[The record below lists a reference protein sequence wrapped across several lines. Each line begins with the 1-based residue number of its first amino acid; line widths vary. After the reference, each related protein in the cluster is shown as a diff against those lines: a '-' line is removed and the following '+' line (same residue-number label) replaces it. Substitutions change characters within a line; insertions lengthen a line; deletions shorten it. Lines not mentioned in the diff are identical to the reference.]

1 MGGSGQLPN
10 RGSGPRS
17 AAPVITTARTG
28 ATAEM
33 NSRVRRYT
41 ITMAFRTACFLA
53 MIWVPGVFRWI
64 LFACALFLP
73 YVAVIFANQSNR
85 RSDSRWASIEGPEGS
100 EGHRELGTGAT
111 EEETGDEVIDAEPTD
126 EPRQG
131 STGRTQTNGSRPDD
145 RVA

>member
-1 MGGSGQLPN
+1 MGGSAQLPN
-10 RGSGPRS
+10 RGSGPKS

-41 ITMAFRTACFLA
+41 ITMAFRTACFIA
-53 MIWVPGVFRWI
+53 MIWVPGVLRWI

-73 YVAVIFANQSNR
+73 YVAVLFANQANR
-85 RSDSRWASIEGPEGS
+85 RSDSRWASIEGPEAP
-100 EGHRELGTGAT
+100 EGRPELGTGAH
-111 EEETGDEVIDAEPTD
+111 EEESGDEVIDAEPMD
-126 EPRQG
+126 EPRQR
-131 STGRTQTNGSRPDD
+131 STDRTRTNGSRPDD

>member
-1 MGGSGQLPN
+1 MGGSAQLPN
-10 RGSGPRS
+10 RGSGPKS

-53 MIWVPGVFRWI
+53 MIWVPGVFKWI

-73 YVAVIFANQSNR
+73 YIAVVFANQANR
-85 RSDSRWASIEGPEGS
+85 RSDSRWASIKGPEGPEGQ
-100 EGHRELGTGAT
+100 RQLGTGAD
-111 EEETGDEVIDAEPTD
+111 EEGTGDEVIDAEPMD
-126 EPRQG
+126 ERHQG
-131 STGRTQTNGSRPDD
+131 STDRIRTNGSRPDD

>member
-1 MGGSGQLPN
+1 MGGSAQLPN
-10 RGSGPRS
+10 RASGPKS

-64 LFACALFLP
+64 LFGCALFLP
-73 YVAVIFANQSNR
+73 YVAVVFANQANR
-85 RSDSRWASIEGPEGS
+85 RSDSRWASIEGPEGPD
-100 EGHRELGTGAT
+100 GQRELGTGA
-111 EEETGDEVIDAEPTD
+111 EDNGDEVIDVEPMD
-126 EPRQG
+126 ERRQG
-131 STGRTQTNGSRPDD
+131 STDRIRRNGSRPDD

>member
-1 MGGSGQLPN
+1 
-10 RGSGPRS
+10 
-17 AAPVITTARTG
+17 
-28 ATAEM
+28 M

-41 ITMAFRTACFLA
+41 ITMAFRTACFIA

-73 YVAVIFANQSNR
+73 YVAVVFANQANR
-85 RSDSRWASIEGPEGS
+85 RSDSRWASIEGPGGS
-100 EGHRELGTGAT
+100 EGYRELGTGAT

-126 EPRQG
+126 EPRQR
-131 STGRTQTNGSRPDD
+131 STNRTQTNGSRPDD